1 MSVAVE
7 FPVEVQHGLR
17 AVPVPAT
24 NGDVEPWEVH
34 SELTLV
40 CPKVSRRARELLPER
55 DPDAFLTGPRQ
66 PILLPTPAAEE
77 SGPTRSL
84 SAAVFGHTLW
94 RIGEAAR
101 FALGAVTVLVAL
113 ALLAELVH

>member
-7 FPVEVQHGLR
+7 FPAEVQRGLR

-24 NGDVEPWEVH
+24 NADVESWEVH

-40 CPKVSRRARELLPER
+40 CPEVSRRARELLPVR
-55 DPDAFLTGPRQ
+55 DPDAFLTSARK

-77 SGPTRSL
+77 SAPTNSL
-84 SAAVFGHTLW
+84 SAAIFGHALW
-94 RIGEAAR
+94 RLGEVAR
-101 FALGAVTVLVAL
+101 FALAAVTVLVAL